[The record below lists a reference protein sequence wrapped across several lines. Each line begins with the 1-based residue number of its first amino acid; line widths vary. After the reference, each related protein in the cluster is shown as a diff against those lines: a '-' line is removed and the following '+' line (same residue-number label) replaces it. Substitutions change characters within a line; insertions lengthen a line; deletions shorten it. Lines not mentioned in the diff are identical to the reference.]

1 MGPNKRVGPIGTKFS
16 LRWVMKEAKGVDF
29 FKLIEHTTTS

>member
-1 MGPNKRVGPIGTKFS
+1 MGPNKRVGPIGTTFS

-29 FKLIEHTTTS
+29 LN